1 MVVVV
6 VVEIAVASVVGVYY
20 LKSITINSDKSRYIL
35 TKCPP
40 EPPKKLLKAFVSPE
54 KKPPF

>member
-1 MVVVV
+1 MVVV

-20 LKSITINSDKSRYIL
+20 LKSITLNPDSNIYFL
-35 TKCPP
+35 TMCPP

-54 KKPPF
+54 KKPPLF

>member
-1 MVVVV
+1 MVVV

-20 LKSITINSDKSRYIL
+20 LKSITLNPDNIYFL
-35 TKCPP
+35 TTCPP

-54 KKPPF
+54 KKPPLF

>member
-1 MVVVV
+1 MVVV

-20 LKSITINSDKSRYIL
+20 LKSITLNPDNIYFL

-54 KKPPF
+54 KKPPLF